1 MDVSAGDQLAIVG
14 RLALAAL
21 LGAIIG
27 LERELRGNPAG
38 IRTMALVTMGACLFT
53 EISMLTG
60 AQDRIAAQIVT
71 GIGFIGAGVIFRGG
85 TGMRGI
91 TTAATVWGAAA
102 IGMALGRELY
112 VAAILGTVLIVVLL
126 YSRPLTRRV
135 EELVS
140 PLDKKLRRDLVEAG
154 IADEKE
160 VRTDD

>member
-38 IRTMALVTMGACLFT
+38 IRTMALVTLGACLFT
-53 EISMLTG
+53 EISVLTG

-112 VAAILGTVLIVVLL
+112 VASILGTVLIVVLL